1 VIKMR
6 EPEQFVVKAT
16 GATGTYWL
24 SEPNDKG
31 LRLLVPRERAAV
43 FQSLTEAGLA
53 IDKMPEAFRNAGIVF
68 VADTI
73 PR

>member
-1 VIKMR
+1 MGQ
-6 EPEQFVVKAT
+6 PEHFVVRAT

-43 FQSLTEAGLA
+43 FQGLREAGLA
-53 IDKMPEAFRNAGIVF
+53 IDKMPEAFKTAGIVF
-68 VADTI
+68 RADAI
-73 PR
+73 PS